1 MGELDALGTAVT
13 GGMLARAVEPAA
25 GEASADGRT
34 HERNCLNC
42 GAPLAGPY
50 CAQCGQKSHVHR
62 SLRAFM
68 GDFVAGVLNFEGK
81 FWRTL
86 PMLAWCPGILTR
98 RYIDGQRARFISP
111 IALFLFSVFLLFAT
125 IQLIGGPSGMGDFT
139 SGDQAYHS
147 TDEAIAGEKAKLA
160 RLEERRAKAAASPE
174 RALVRGDDI
183 KEIDQDIEDQRKA
196 LATLERFKSEGV
208 VNAVLA
214 DKDAVNVH
222 SSVPLVNDAIKRA
235 KANPQLAIYRL
246 QDAASKYAW
255 VLIPI
260 SAPFLW
266 LLFPFSRRF
275 KLYDHTVFVTY
286 SLAFIMLLVVAMSLW
301 GAAGLPG
308 VAWAALVPP
317 VHMYRDLKG
326 AYGLGRFGA
335 LWRTA
340 LLLLFA
346 VIALSLFAMTVIVL
360 GMSG

>member
-1 MGELDALGTAVT
+1 MGDFDALGTAVT

-25 GEASADGRT
+25 GEAGRDGRT
-34 HERNCLNC
+34 HEHNCLNC
-42 GAPLAGPY
+42 GAPLHGAY
-50 CAQCGQKSHVHR
+50 CSQCGQKAHVHR
-62 SLRAFM
+62 SLRAFA

-111 IALFLFSVFLLFAT
+111 IALFLFSVFLLFGT
-125 IQLIGGPSGMGDFT
+125 IQLIGGPSGLGDLT
-139 SGDQAYHS
+139 AGGATYHS

-160 RLEERRAKAAASPE
+160 RLEARRAKADAE
-174 RALVRGDDI
+174 EI
-183 KEIDQDIEDQRKA
+183 KEVDIDIADQKKS
-196 LATLERFKSEGV
+196 LEMLERFKREGV

-214 DKDAVNVH
+214 DQESDLNIN
-222 SSVPLVNDAIKRA
+222 SSVPMVEEAIKRA

-275 KLYDHTVFVTY
+275 RLYDHTVFVTY
-286 SLAFIMLLVVAMSLW
+286 SLAFMMLLVIGMSLW

-308 VAWAALVPP
+308 VAFAALFPP

-326 AYGLGRFGA
+326 AYGLTRFGA
-335 LWRTA
+335 LWRTSV
-340 LLLLFA
+340 LLLFTL
-346 VIALSLFAMTVIVL
+346 IAMSLFAIAVVVL
-360 GMSG
+360 GMRG

>member
-13 GGMLARAVEPAA
+13 GGMLARAVEPGA
-25 GEASADGRT
+25 GEAGPDGHT
-34 HERNCLNC
+34 QERNCLNC
-42 GAPLAGPY
+42 AAALSGPY
-50 CAQCGQKSHVHR
+50 CAQCGQKAHVHK
-62 SLRAFM
+62 SLRAF
-68 GDFVAGVLNFEGK
+68 GSDFVAGVLNFEGK

-98 RYIDGQRARFISP
+98 RYIEGQRARFISP

-125 IQLIGGPSGMGDFT
+125 IQLIGGPGVNQWTGDGQT
-139 SGDQAYHS
+139 YHS

-160 RLEERRAKAAASPE
+160 RLEARRAKADAE
-174 RALVRGDDI
+174 DLKD
-183 KEIDQDIEDQRKA
+183 IDQDIADQRKSI
-196 LATLERFKSEGV
+196 ATLEKFKKEGV

-214 DKDAVNVH
+214 DQDAMTVR
-222 SSVPLVNDAIKRA
+222 SSLPMVNDAINRA

-260 SAPFLW
+260 SVPFLW

-275 KLYDHTVFVTY
+275 GLYDHTVFVTY
-286 SLAFIMLLVVAMSLW
+286 SLAFMMLLIIVMSLW
-301 GAAGLPG
+301 GKAGLPG
-308 VAWAALVPP
+308 VGFAVLIPP
-317 VHMYRDLKG
+317 VHIDRDLKG
-326 AYGLGRFGA
+326 AYALTRVGA

-340 LLLLFA
+340 LLLLFS

>member
-1 MGELDALGTAVT
+1 
-13 GGMLARAVEPAA
+13 
-25 GEASADGRT
+25 
-34 HERNCLNC
+34 
-42 GAPLAGPY
+42 
-50 CAQCGQKSHVHR
+50 
-62 SLRAFM
+62 M

-139 SGDQAYHS
+139 SGNQGYHS

-160 RLEERRAKAAASPE
+160 RLEARRAKADPE
-174 RALVRGDDI
+174 DI
-183 KEIDQDIEDQRKA
+183 KQLDQDISDQRKA
-196 LATLERFKSEGV
+196 LATLERFKKEGV

-214 DKDAVNVH
+214 EKDAVNVR
-222 SSVPLVNDAIKRA
+222 SSVPMVNDAIKRA

-286 SLAFIMLLVVAMSLW
+286 SLAFMMLLVIAMSLW

-308 VAWAALVPP
+308 VAWTALVPP

-326 AYGLGRFGA
+326 AYGLSRFGA
-335 LWRTA
+335 LWRTT

>member
-1 MGELDALGTAVT
+1 
-13 GGMLARAVEPAA
+13 
-25 GEASADGRT
+25 
-34 HERNCLNC
+34 
-42 GAPLAGPY
+42 
-50 CAQCGQKSHVHR
+50 
-62 SLRAFM
+62 M

-86 PMLAWCPGILTR
+86 PMLAWCPGILPR

-147 TDEAIAGEKAKLA
+147 TDEAFAGETAKLA
-160 RLEERRAKAAASPE
+160 RLEARRAKADPE
-174 RALVRGDDI
+174 DI
-183 KEIDQDIEDQRKA
+183 KEIDQGIADQRKA
-196 LATLERFKSEGV
+196 LATLERFKKEGV

-214 DKDAVNVH
+214 EKDAVNVR
-222 SSVPLVNDAIKRA
+222 SSVPMVNDAIKRA

-286 SLAFIMLLVVAMSLW
+286 SLAFMMLLVIAMSLW

-326 AYGLGRFGA
+326 AYGLSRSGA

>member
-13 GGMLARAVEPAA
+13 GGMLARAVEPSA
-25 GEASADGRT
+25 GEANSDGRT

-42 GAPLAGPY
+42 TAPLTGPY
-50 CAQCGQKSHVHR
+50 CAQCGQKAHVHR
-62 SLRAFM
+62 SLRAFA
-68 GDFVAGVLNFEGK
+68 GDFVSGVLNFEGK

-86 PMLAWCPGILTR
+86 PMLAWRPGILTR
-98 RYIDGQRARFISP
+98 RYIDGQRARYISP

-125 IQLIGGPSGMGDFT
+125 IQLIGGPSGLGDLT
-139 SGDQAYHS
+139 AGDKTYHS

-160 RLEERRAKAAASPE
+160 RLESRRAKADVDE
-174 RALVRGDDI
+174 I
-183 KEIDQDIEDQRKA
+183 KEIDKDIADQKKS
-196 LATLERFKSEGV
+196 LATLERFRDEGV

-214 DKDAVNVH
+214 DKDSDMNVR
-222 SSVPLVNDAIKRA
+222 SSVPMVNDAIKRA

-260 SAPFLW
+260 SVPFLW

-275 KLYDHTVFVTY
+275 GLYDHTVFVTY
-286 SLAFIMLLVVAMSLW
+286 SLAFMMLLVIGMSLW
-301 GAAGLPG
+301 GKAGLPG
-308 VAWAALVPP
+308 VGFAALVPP

-326 AYGLGRFGA
+326 AYTLTRFGA

-340 LLLLFA
+340 MLLLFS

>member
-1 MGELDALGTAVT
+1 MGEFDALGTAVT

-42 GAPLAGPY
+42 GAPLTGAY

-81 FWRTL
+81 FWRTV
-86 PMLAWCPGILTR
+86 PMLAWRPGQLTR
-98 RYIDGQRARFISP
+98 RYIEGQRARFISP

-125 IQLIGGPSGMGDFT
+125 IQLIGGPSNLGSLT
-139 SGDQAYHS
+139 SGDQTYHS
-147 TDEAIAGEKAKLA
+147 TDEAIAGEQAKLA
-160 RLEERRAKAAASPE
+160 RLERRRAKADAE
-174 RALVRGDDI
+174 DI
-183 KEIDQDIEDQRKA
+183 KELDRDIADQKKA
-196 LATLERFKSEGV
+196 LETLERFKREGV
-208 VNAVLA
+208 LNAVLA
-214 DKDAVNVH
+214 NKDSDLDVR
-222 SSVPLVNDAIKRA
+222 SSVPVVNDAIKRA
-235 KANPQLAIYRL
+235 KANPQLALYRL

-275 KLYDHTVFVTY
+275 GIYDHTVFVTY
-286 SLAFIMLLVVAMSLW
+286 SLAFMMLLVIAMSLW

-308 VAWAALVPP
+308 VAFAALYPP
-317 VHMYRDLKG
+317 IHMYRDLKG
-326 AYGLGRFGA
+326 AYHLSRFGA
-335 LWRTA
+335 LWRTLA
-340 LLLLFA
+340 LLLFA
-346 VIALSLFAMTVIVL
+346 AIALALFAMAVIVL

>member
-1 MGELDALGTAVT
+1 MGEFDALGTAVT

-42 GAPLAGPY
+42 GAPLTGAY

-81 FWRTL
+81 FWRTV
-86 PMLAWCPGILTR
+86 PMLAWRPGQLTR
-98 RYIDGQRARFISP
+98 RYIEGQRARFISP

-125 IQLIGGPSGMGDFT
+125 IQLIGGPSNLGSLT
-139 SGDQAYHS
+139 SGDQTYHS
-147 TDEAIAGEKAKLA
+147 TDEAIAGEQAKLA
-160 RLEERRAKAAASPE
+160 RLERRRAKADAE
-174 RALVRGDDI
+174 DI
-183 KEIDQDIEDQRKA
+183 KELDRDIADQKKA
-196 LATLERFKSEGV
+196 LETLERFKREGV
-208 VNAVLA
+208 LNAVLA
-214 DKDAVNVH
+214 NKDSDLDVR
-222 SSVPLVNDAIKRA
+222 SSVPVVNDAIKRA
-235 KANPQLAIYRL
+235 KANPQLALYRL

-275 KLYDHTVFVTY
+275 GIYDHTVFVTY
-286 SLAFIMLLVVAMSLW
+286 SLAFMMLLVIAMSLW

-308 VAWAALVPP
+308 VAFAALYPP

-335 LWRTA
+335 LWRTLA
-340 LLLLFA
+340 LLLFA
-346 VIALSLFAMTVIVL
+346 AIALALFAMAVIVL
-360 GMSG
+360 GMTG

>member
-1 MGELDALGTAVT
+1 MGDFDALGTAVT
-13 GGMLARAVEPAA
+13 GGMLARAVEPGA
-25 GEASADGRT
+25 GEANADGRT

-42 GAPLAGPY
+42 GVPLTGPY
-50 CAQCGQKSHVHR
+50 CAQCGQKAHVHR

-125 IQLIGGPSGMGDFT
+125 IQLIGGRTGMGDLA
-139 SGDQAYHS
+139 SGNPAYHS

-160 RLEERRAKAAASPE
+160 RLQAKRAKADP
-174 RALVRGDDI
+174 GDI
-183 KEIDQDIEDQRKA
+183 KELDGDIAERRKA
-196 LATLERFKSEGV
+196 LATLERFRSEGV

-214 DKDAVNVH
+214 DKDAVNVN
-222 SSVPLVNDAIKRA
+222 SSVPMVNDAIQRA

-286 SLAFIMLLVVAMSLW
+286 SLAFMMLLVIGMSLW

-308 VAWAALVPP
+308 VGFAALVPP

-326 AYGLGRFGA
+326 AYGLSRLGA
-335 LWRTA
+335 LWRTGV
-340 LLLLFA
+340 LLLFT
-346 VIALSLFAMTVIVL
+346 VIALSLFAMAVVVL

>member
-13 GGMLARAVEPAA
+13 GGMLARAVEPGA
-25 GEASADGRT
+25 GEVTADGRT

-42 GAPLAGPY
+42 GAPLTGPY
-50 CAQCGQKSHVHR
+50 CAECGQKAHVHR
-62 SLRAFM
+62 SLGAFM
-68 GDFVAGVLNFEGK
+68 GDFVAGLLNFEGK

-86 PMLAWCPGILTR
+86 PMLAWYPGILTR

-125 IQLIGGPSGMGDFT
+125 IQLIGGPSGMDDIA
-139 SGDQAYHS
+139 SGNQAYHS
-147 TDEAIAGEKAKLA
+147 TDEAIAGERAKLA
-160 RLEERRAKAAASPE
+160 RLEARRAKA
-174 RALVRGDDI
+174 D
-183 KEIDQDIEDQRKA
+183 
-196 LATLERFKSEGV
+196 
-208 VNAVLA
+208 
-214 DKDAVNVH
+214 
-222 SSVPLVNDAIKRA
+222 
-235 KANPQLAIYRL
+235 PQLAIYRL

-260 SAPFLW
+260 SVPFLW

-286 SLAFIMLLVVAMSLW
+286 SLAFMMLLVIAMSLW

-326 AYGLGRFGA
+326 AYGLSRFGA

>member
-1 MGELDALGTAVT
+1 MTGDLEAIGDAVT
-13 GGMLARAVEPAA
+13 GGLLARIVEPRA
-25 GEASADGRT
+25 GEAAADGHT

-42 GAPLAGPY
+42 GAPLNGPY
-50 CAQCGQKSHVHR
+50 CARCGQKAHVHR

-86 PMLAWCPGILTR
+86 PMLAWRPGIRTR

-111 IALFLFSVFLLFAT
+111 IALFLFSVFLLFGT
-125 IQLIGGPSGMGDFT
+125 IQLIGGPSGLSDFT
-139 SGDQAYHS
+139 SGDRTYHS

-160 RLEERRAKAAASPE
+160 RLQAKRAKADAQD
-174 RALVRGDDI
+174 V
-183 KEIDQDIEDQRKA
+183 KELDGEIADQQKSVD
-196 LATLERFKSEGV
+196 TLQRFKREGV

-214 DKDAVNVH
+214 NNDAVNVH
-222 SSVPLVNDAIKRA
+222 STVPMVNDAIKRA
-235 KANPQLAIYRL
+235 KENPQLAIYRL

-275 KLYDHTVFVTY
+275 GLYDHTVFVTY
-286 SLAFIMLLVVAMSLW
+286 SLAFMMLLVVGMSLW

-308 VAWAALVPP
+308 VGYAALVPP
-317 VHMYRDLKG
+317 LHIYRDLKG
-326 AYGLGRFGA
+326 AYGLSRFGA

-340 LLLLFA
+340 MLLLFA
-346 VIALSLFAMTVIVL
+346 VIALSLFAMAVIVL

>member
-1 MGELDALGTAVT
+1 MGDFDALGTAVT
-13 GGMLARAVEPAA
+13 GGMLARAVEPGA
-25 GEASADGRT
+25 GEAVADGRT
-34 HERNCLNC
+34 TERSCLNC
-42 GAPLAGPY
+42 GAPLAGTY
-50 CAQCGQKSHVHR
+50 CSQCGQKAHVHR
-62 SLRAFM
+62 SLRAFA
-68 GDFVAGVLNFEGK
+68 GDFIAGVLNFEGK

-125 IQLIGGPSGMGDFT
+125 IQMIGGPSGLGNLT
-139 SGDQAYHS
+139 SGEGTYHS

-160 RLEERRAKAAASPE
+160 KLEQKRA
-174 RALVRGDDI
+174 RADADEI
-183 KEIDQDIEDQRKA
+183 KELDRDIADQKKSLD
-196 LATLERFKSEGV
+196 TLERFKREGV

-214 DKDAVNVH
+214 DKDSDFHIN
-222 SSVPLVNDAIKRA
+222 SSVPMVDEAIKSA

-275 KLYDHTVFVTY
+275 KIYDHTVFVTY
-286 SLAFIMLLVVAMSLW
+286 SLAFMMLLVIGMSLW

-308 VAWAALVPP
+308 VGFAALYPP
-317 VHMYRDLKG
+317 FHMYRDLKG
-326 AYGLGRFGA
+326 AYGLTRFGA
-335 LWRTA
+335 LWRTGV
-340 LLLLFA
+340 LLLFT
-346 VIALSLFAMTVIVL
+346 VIALSLFAMAVVVL

>member
-13 GGMLARAVEPAA
+13 GGMLARTVEPGA
-25 GEASADGRT
+25 GEAGPDGRT

-42 GAPLAGPY
+42 GAPLTGPY
-50 CAQCGQKSHVHR
+50 CAQCGQKAHVHR
-62 SLRAFM
+62 SLGAFM
-68 GDFVAGVLNFEGK
+68 GDFAAGVLNFEGK

-98 RYIDGQRARFISP
+98 RYIEGQRARFISP

-125 IQLIGGPSGMGDFT
+125 IQLIGGPGGMNQLT
-139 SGDQAYHS
+139 SADQTYHS

-160 RLEERRAKAAASPE
+160 RLEAKRAKATDAEEISD
-174 RALVRGDDI
+174 LDRGI
-183 KEIDQDIEDQRKA
+183 ADQRKA
-196 LATLERFKSEGV
+196 VATLERFRQEGV

-214 DKDAVNVH
+214 DPETVNVR
-222 SSVPLVNDAIKRA
+222 SSVPMVNQAIQRA

-246 QDAASKYAW
+246 QDAASKFAW

-260 SAPFLW
+260 SVPFMW

-286 SLAFIMLLVVAMSLW
+286 SLAFMMLLVVALSIWGSLGLA
-301 GAAGLPG
+301 GAAFPA
-308 VAWAALVPP
+308 VLVPP
-317 VHMYRDLKG
+317 FHMYRQLKG
-326 AYGLGRFGA
+326 AYALGRVGA
-335 LWRTA
+335 LWRTV

-346 VIALSLFAMTVIVL
+346 VIALSLFALTVVVV
-360 GMSG
+360 GTTS

>member
-1 MGELDALGTAVT
+1 MSDLEALGTAVT
-13 GGMLARAVEPAA
+13 GGMLARAVEPDA
-25 GEASADGRT
+25 GEADGHT
-34 HERNCLNC
+34 HESSCLNC
-42 GAPLAGPY
+42 GAPLTGIY
-50 CAQCGQKSHVHR
+50 CAQCGQKAHVHR

-86 PMLAWCPGILTR
+86 PMLAWRPGALTR
-98 RYIDGQRARFISP
+98 RYIDGERARFISP

-125 IQLIGGPSGMGDFT
+125 IQLIGGPTGMSQLATDNG
-139 SGDQAYHS
+139 GYHS

-160 RLEERRAKAAASPE
+160 RLLTKRAKADPE
-174 RALVRGDDI
+174 DVRDLDKAI
-183 KEIDQDIEDQRKA
+183 ADQRQS
-196 LATLERFKSEGV
+196 LATLERIRKDGV

-214 DKDAVNVH
+214 DKGDVQVR
-222 SSVPLVNDAIKRA
+222 SSVPIVNDAIQKA

-260 SAPFLW
+260 SAPMMW

-275 KLYDHTVFVTY
+275 RLYDHTVFVTY
-286 SLAFIMLLVVAMSLW
+286 SLAFMMLLVIVVSLW

-308 VAWAALVPP
+308 AGLAALFPP
-317 VHMYRDLKG
+317 VHIYRDLKG
-326 AYGLGRFGA
+326 AYGLSRSGA

-346 VIALSLFAMTVIVL
+346 VIALSLFAMAVIVL

>member
-1 MGELDALGTAVT
+1 MGDFDALGTAVT
-13 GGMLARAVEPAA
+13 GGMLARTVEPGA
-25 GEASADGRT
+25 GEATAQGRT
-34 HERNCLNC
+34 NERDCLNC
-42 GAPLAGPY
+42 GARLSGHY
-50 CAQCGQKSHVHR
+50 CSQCGQKSHVHR
-62 SLRAFM
+62 SLRAFA
-68 GDFVAGVLNFEGK
+68 GDFIAGVLNFEGK

-125 IQLIGGPSGMGDFT
+125 IQLIGGPSRLGNLT
-139 SGDQAYHS
+139 SGDKTYHS

-160 RLEERRAKAAASPE
+160 RLESRRAKADADE
-174 RALVRGDDI
+174 IRELDTDI
-183 KEIDQDIEDQRKA
+183 ADQKKA
-196 LATLERFKSEGV
+196 LGVLEKFKREGV

-214 DKDAVNVH
+214 DDQSNLNVK
-222 SSVPLVNDAIKRA
+222 SSVPIVDEAIKQA

-275 KLYDHTVFVTY
+275 KIYDHTVFVTY
-286 SLAFIMLLVVAMSLW
+286 SLAFMMLLIIGMSLW

-308 VAWAALVPP
+308 VGFAALYPP
-317 VHMYRDLKG
+317 FHMYRDLKG
-326 AYGLGRFGA
+326 AYGLTRFGA
-335 LWRTA
+335 LWRTGV
-340 LLLLFA
+340 LLLFTA
-346 VIALSLFAMTVIVL
+346 IALSLFAMAVVVL